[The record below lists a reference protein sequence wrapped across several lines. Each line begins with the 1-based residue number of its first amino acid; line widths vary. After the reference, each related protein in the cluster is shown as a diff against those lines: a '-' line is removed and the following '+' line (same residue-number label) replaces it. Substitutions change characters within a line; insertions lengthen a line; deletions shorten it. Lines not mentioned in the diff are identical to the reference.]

1 MQYQLPNPAKYSDP
15 IRYFRDCHG
24 VIATALDGLES
35 AISGAERD
43 GVNTYFAGHPAVR
56 DVLYFF
62 TNIAKIHE
70 RDEERHFFPLLRGKI
85 KTIGF
90 HRPNTTPAFLVK
102 EHEELNHKA
111 SIIAKIWQEFLL
123 SGITT
128 VENEQ
133 IALQN
138 AKDLVVA
145 YREHIAD
152 ENDLIYKV
160 ANDDLLT
167 PAERIVIMAAIQDD
181 HDEEISTEIFDFD
194 KPDYSLPNMTSD
206 NEEEEEEEEG

>member
-1 MQYQLPNPAKYSDP
+1 MLYRLPDPSKYHDP
-15 IRYFRDCHG
+15 IRYFRDSHG
-24 VIATALDGLES
+24 AVAIALDALDKL
-35 AISGAERD
+35 IVGAERD
-43 GVNTYFAGHPAVR
+43 GVNTYFAAHPEIR
-56 DVLYFF
+56 DILYFF
-62 TNIAKIHE
+62 THIAYMHE
-70 RDEERHFFPLLRGKI
+70 RDEERHFFPILRSKI
-85 KTIGF
+85 TTVGF
-90 HRPNTTPAFLVK
+90 HRPSTTPAFLVK

-111 SIIAKIWQEFLL
+111 RLISKIWEQFLK
-123 SGITT
+123 SGKAT

-133 IALQN
+133 LALQS
-138 AKDLVVA
+138 AKDLVAA

-181 HDEEISTEIFDFD
+181 HDEEISTEMFDFD

-206 NEEEEEEEEG
+206 NEEEEEG